1 MPGAAA
7 GAALTV
13 LSVGRTR
20 RGPYLDL
27 EQEYLGRIGRLAPLR
42 RTTVAQSRRRSAP
55 ERRREEGAALL
66 ARAPDRGVLIA
77 LDRRGRSLSSEDLSL
92 RLARWRERGELAFV
106 VGGPDGLDDA
116 VLEHAALTVALGP
129 MTLPHELALVVLLEQ
144 LYRALSD
151 AAGHP
156 YGRH

>member
-1 MPGAAA
+1 MAA
-7 GAALTV
+7 GAALV
-13 LSVGRTR
+13 VAAVGRTR
-20 RGPYLDL
+20 RGPVLELEEDYLK
-27 EQEYLGRIGRLAPLR
+27 RIARLAPVR
-42 RTTVAQSRRRSAP
+42 RVAVPQSRRSTPA
-55 ERRREEGAALL
+55 ERRREEAAALAAL
-66 ARAPDRGVLIA
+66 APARGSLIA
-77 LDRRGRSLSSEDLSL
+77 LDSRGKSLSSEELAT
-92 RLARWRERGELAFV
+92 RLARWRERGETVFA

-116 VLEHAALTVALGP
+116 LLEAADFSLAFGP